1 MTTSTI
7 QTERPLAPSADDPWR
22 YGWRYVRRPLPLDS
36 EHYERVPL
44 TLQDVLHPELGD
56 CVVHSDRHET
66 DRMYLTQVL
75 RAHLE
80 PSQRAV
86 VLSDVRIVWDLP
98 DLRPHS
104 PDLMV
109 IPGLTRRE
117 NWSNFVVADEGGRPA
132 LIIELTSPDTRR
144 NDLYDKVAHYEQAR
158 VSQYVIIDDD
168 GRGAHRRLRLL
179 GYLLVGG
186 IYQAQSLDEQ
196 QRLWLEVAGLWIGLR
211 DDHVVCYDLD
221 GNAIGDYLNV
231 MRAAEAAQ
239 ARAVEAQARAAEAQ
253 ARATEAQARAERLAE
268 RLRALGLDPDADNP

>member
-1 MTTSTI
+1 MTTLTI
-7 QTERPLAPSADDPWR
+7 QTEHSLAPSADDPWR

-117 NWSNFVVADEGGRPA
+117 NWSNFVVADEGVRPA

-144 NDLYDKVAHYEQAR
+144 NDLYDKVAHYEQVGVA
-158 VSQYVIIDDD
+158 QYVIVDDD

-179 GYLLVGG
+179 GYLLVDG
-186 IYQAQSLDEQ
+186 IYQAQALDEQ
-196 QRLWLEVAGLWIGLR
+196 QRLWLEVASLWIGLR
-211 DDHVVCYDLD
+211 NDHVVCYDRD
-221 GNAIGDYLNV
+221 GNEIGDYLDV
-231 MRAAEAAQ
+231 VRQAEVAQ
-239 ARAVEAQARAAEAQ
+239 ARAAEAQARAAEAQ
-253 ARATEAQARAERLAE
+253 ARAERLAA
-268 RLRALGLDPDADNP
+268 RLRALGLDPDTDNF